1 MLPLTSRKARGRH
14 SCEEEGHRGPIDA
27 GIHGKAL
34 RILRGT
40 ALVYRVQR
48 GPPQR
53 SQKPQLEYP
62 DSDQDPSRGL
72 GYRETREGGHEVGT
86 FDVIEPHA
94 TQVEKTVARRVQLE
108 QAVSRINEGYQP
120 LILKIS
126 PERLH
131 SMISPGVV
139 HQFD

>member
-1 MLPLTSRKARGRH
+1 M
-14 SCEEEGHRGPIDA
+14 
-27 GIHGKAL
+27 
-34 RILRGT
+34 
-40 ALVYRVQR
+40 QR

-108 QAVSRINEGYQP
+108 QAVSRITEGYQP